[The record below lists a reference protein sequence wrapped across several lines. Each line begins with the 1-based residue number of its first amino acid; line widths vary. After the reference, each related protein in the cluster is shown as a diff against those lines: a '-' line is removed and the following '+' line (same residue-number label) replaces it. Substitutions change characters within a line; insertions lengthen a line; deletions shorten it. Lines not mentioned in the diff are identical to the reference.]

1 MFNCR
6 KALLLVLTVA
16 LVAQS
21 AEAGVSSR
29 VLREAVEFTVRKF
42 GKEVAEEGVEKLSK
56 KMAGLAAKHGDEV
69 VSAAFTKIGPRA
81 GKLVSEAGE
90 QADVALRML
99 ARHGDEGIALATRPS
114 SLKLISKFG
123 DDGADA
129 LLRHGTVGEQLIGE
143 FAEGGVKALNQVTA
157 QNGRRLAML
166 AGDGV
171 VKPQL
176 IDVVCRH
183 GDRACEF
190 IWKNKGALAAGTTMA
205 VFLANPEQ
213 FLDGTVQLTEI
224 VADAAIR
231 PLAEEAGRHYGG
243 TIVLMGLLTASLI
256 FAARL
261 WLKRG
266 LWGFAGGWLI
276 RRGRSYFHQPPS
288 RN

>member
-1 MFNCR
+1 MKFNLAW
-6 KALLLVLTVA
+6 KAMTRTQRFLITSMGIFVGMCASFILTSATGGLTAFPVKA
-16 LVAQS
+16 VTSSQS
-21 AEAGVSSR
+21 AHSIADNHLDWADQASVQ
-29 VLREAVEFTVRKF
+29 
-42 GKEVAEEGVEKLSK
+42 VAEEELRP
-56 KMAGLAAKHGDEV
+56 L
-69 VSAAFTKIGPRA
+69 
-81 GKLVSEAGE
+81 LVFFDDA
-90 QADVALRML
+90 
-99 ARHGDEGIALATRPS
+99 RPS